1 MTADVRSRAQRDVVP
16 AEPAHLGDA
25 QAGLDRQQ
33 QQRPVAPTRPRALIR
48 RGQKRLDLDVRQKRN
63 RCAVVALTGDRQD
76 ALDQATMARGPQ
88 RRIVEK
94 GVDRR
99 EADIAAASTGAT
111 LLLEIIEKRA
121 DHRRVEIVQGHRRR
135 RFAKPLLGKAQ
146 EQAEGVAVARDGV
159 RTGPL
164 LA

>member
-1 MTADVRSRAQRDVVP
+1 
-16 AEPAHLGDA
+16 
-25 QAGLDRQQ
+25 
-33 QQRPVAPTRPRALIR
+33 
-48 RGQKRLDLDVRQKRN
+48 
-63 RCAVVALTGDRQD
+63 
-76 ALDQATMARGPQ
+76 MARGPQ

-121 DHRRVEIVQGHRRR
+121 DHRRVEIVQRHRRR

-164 LA
+164 LAQEPVGEERFQQGRKGDGGRHDGNLLWACSRRWVAKPSNSGVALTYQYVSLTLTCPR